1 MSISNKLPIAMCNGK
16 DCPIKEQCY
25 RYKVTP
31 NKQWQSY
38 IAPPY
43 DKERNSCIMFW
54 DTKTTNL
61 EIKKRK

>member
-1 MSISNKLPIAMCNGK
+1 MCNGK

-61 EIKKRK
+61 ETKKRK